1 MVDHII
7 RTRAGSGA
15 WHRIL
20 GPGLA
25 LLLTAC
31 VSPQPRQVDP
41 GAQADGQARYS
52 VDQPE
57 ADPGQALA
65 EPSVEVPPVPEA
77 EKYPGT
83 GVFIDVQATRDRPR
97 GPSVEG
103 KMTLNFEGQDL
114 QEVVKVVLGD
124 ILQENYVIAPG
135 VKGKVTFSTA
145 RPVSPGQI
153 MPILEMLLAW
163 NNATLIWQDGR
174 YTVLPIKNAIKGQLT
189 PRTGP
194 VAAVRG
200 YRVQAV
206 PLKYIAPSEMEK
218 LLKPY
223 ARDGAVIS
231 ADNARSLLFLGGT
244 RAELEN
250 YLKTIA
256 IFDVDWLAGM
266 SVGIFPLEVVEVGKI
281 IPELEQLF
289 GEGAGTPLAGMFR
302 FMPLERLNAVVV
314 ITPQPEY
321 LNQAETWIR
330 RLDRGGSEAGTRL
343 YVYAVKNVKAVDL
356 ADTLSEIFTGK
367 SSGARSAG
375 SARGGVT
382 PGLKPVKVS
391 SATKVGKDKAKAAKP
406 AQPSRNAPGRG
417 LNVVQSD
424 EIRITAVE
432 ENNALLIRATPGQY
446 EAILS
451 AIKRLDEVPLQVH
464 IEAQVIEVSLEG
476 QLQHGVRWF
485 FENAVS
491 DAEAGKGVLD
501 GGAQSGLAG
510 AFGPGSDLA
519 TAFYSWTGPD
529 VKAVISLLESTGKT
543 RVVSSPS
550 LTVINNA
557 EANLNVGDQIP
568 VNSTSFNP
576 SGGVGSYS
584 SVQYLNTGVKLSV
597 TPRVNPGGL
606 VFMEITQE
614 VSSPKD
620 NADVNGNRTV
630 STRTVT
636 TQVAVQSGE
645 TLVLGGLIS
654 TEEGLGAS
662 GVPGLH
668 RLPLVGNLF
677 GSKRRTS
684 NRKEL
689 IVFITP
695 TVVRS
700 IQDARTLTEEYQ
712 KKFRGI
718 RPIQIKGDRP

>member
-1 MVDHII
+1 MNRLNSTVLSASW
-7 RTRAGSGA
+7 RLWPLLAWLLVSGCA
-15 WHRIL
+15 Q
-20 GPGLA
+20 
-25 LLLTAC
+25 
-31 VSPQPRQVDP
+31 QPARQHD
-41 GAQADGQARYS
+41 AQAHHERPHYS
-52 VDQPE
+52 LDDLPSGSE
-57 ADPGQALA
+57 AIG
-65 EPSVEVPPVPEA
+65 ESVELPPPPKT

-83 GVFIDVQATRDRPR
+83 GVFINEEAARRNPQP
-97 GPSVEG
+97 PKVEG

-114 QEVVKVVLGD
+114 QEVVKVILGD
-124 ILQENYVIAPG
+124 IMQENYVIAPG

-145 RPVSPGQI
+145 RPVSAGQL

-163 NNATLIWQDGR
+163 NNATLIWHENR

-189 PRTGP
+189 PRMGP

-200 YRVQAV
+200 YQVQAV
-206 PLKYIAPSEMEK
+206 PLHYIAPSEMEK

-231 ADNARSLLFLGGT
+231 ADNTRGLLFLGGT
-244 RAELEN
+244 RAELAN
-250 YLKTIA
+250 YLKTIE
-256 IFDVDWLAGM
+256 IFDVDWLKGM
-266 SVGIFPLEVVEVGKI
+266 SVGIFPLDVVEAGKM

-302 FMPLERLNAVVV
+302 FLPLERLNAVVV
-314 ITPQPEY
+314 ITPQPDY

-343 YVYAVKNVKAVDL
+343 YVYSVKNVKAADL
-356 ADTLSEIFTGK
+356 ADTLSQIFTGK
-367 SSGARSAG
+367 SASSSKG
-375 SARGGVT
+375 SSNQGGVT
-382 PGLKPVKVS
+382 PGLKPARITS
-391 SATKVGKDKAKAAKP
+391 TSKVGKDKPKSKKTTPAK
-406 AQPSRNAPGRG
+406 SGGRG

-424 EIRITAVE
+424 DIRITAVE
-432 ENNALLIRATPGQY
+432 ENNALLIRATPSQY
-446 EAILS
+446 DTILS

-485 FENAVS
+485 FENAIDDGTAKS
-491 DAEAGKGVLD
+491 IFD
-501 GGAQSGLAG
+501 GGQQSGLAG
-510 AFGPGSDLA
+510 AFGPAADAA

-529 VKAVISLLESTGKT
+529 VQAVVSLLESTGKT
-543 RVVSSPS
+543 RVVSTPS

-645 TLVLGGLIS
+645 TLALGGLIS

-668 RLPLVGNLF
+668 RIPLLGNLF
-677 GSKRRTS
+677 GSKRRTK

-700 IQDARTLTEEYQ
+700 IEDARTLTEEYQ
-712 KKFRGI
+712 KKFQGI
-718 RPIQIKGDRP
+718 KPIQFNRRDKQ

>member
-1 MVDHII
+1 MNETPKFRRDVI
-7 RTRAGSGA
+7 RPLMWLTLLV
-15 WHRIL
+15 I
-20 GPGLA
+20 GLQG
-25 LLLTAC
+25 C
-31 VSPQPRQVDP
+31 GRQVVRQVDASMHQRERP
-41 GAQADGQARYS
+41 RYS
-52 VDQPE
+52 LEEAHGESQTIGSVDVEIPPAPE
-57 ADPGQALA
+57 
-65 EPSVEVPPVPEA
+65 V

-83 GVFIDVQATRDRPR
+83 GVFINVEAASRNPDP
-97 GPSVEG
+97 PKIEG

-114 QEVVKVVLGD
+114 QEVVKVILGD
-124 ILQENYVIAPG
+124 IMQENYVIAPG

-145 RPVSPGQI
+145 RPVSPGQL

-163 NNATLIWQDGR
+163 NNATLIWHENR

-189 PRTGP
+189 PRMGP

-200 YRVQAV
+200 YQVQAV

-231 ADNARSLLFLGGT
+231 ADNTRGLLFLGGT
-244 RAELEN
+244 RAELAN
-250 YLKTIA
+250 YLKTIE
-256 IFDVDWLAGM
+256 IFDVDWLKGM
-266 SVGIFPLEVVEVGKI
+266 SVGIFPLEVVEVNTV

-314 ITPQPEY
+314 ITPQPDY

-343 YVYAVKNVKAVDL
+343 YVYAVKNVKAADL
-356 ADTLSEIFTGK
+356 ADTLSQIFTGK
-367 SSGARSAG
+367 STGSSSSG

-391 SATKVGKDKAKAAKP
+391 SATKVGKEKPKAKPTGQAGGGKTTG
-406 AQPSRNAPGRG
+406 NRG

-432 ENNALLIRATPGQY
+432 ENNALLIRATPSQY
-446 EAILS
+446 DAILS

-485 FENAVS
+485 FENAVA
-491 DAEAGKGVLD
+491 DGEAGKGFLD
-501 GGAQSGLAG
+501 GGVQSGLAG
-510 AFGPGSDLA
+510 AFGPGADVA

-557 EANLNVGDQIP
+557 EASLNVGDQIP

-668 RLPLVGNLF
+668 RIPVLGNLF
-677 GSKRRTS
+677 GSKRRTN

-700 IQDARTLTEEYQ
+700 LEDARTLTEEYQ
-712 KKFRGI
+712 KKFQGI
-718 RPIQIKGDRP
+718 KPIQFNRSQ

>member
-1 MVDHII
+1 MLNI
-7 RTRAGSGA
+7 
-15 WHRIL
+15 HR
-20 GPGLA
+20 
-25 LLLTAC
+25 LTARRGGLHLWLSVC
-31 VSPQPRQVDP
+31 LLILAGCAQQPARLETG
-41 GAQADGQARYS
+41 GAQAQARPHYSLDDLPQGTEAIGES
-52 VDQPE
+52 VD
-57 ADPGQALA
+57 L
-65 EPSVEVPPVPEA
+65 PPPPQT
-77 EKYPGT
+77 EKFPGT
-83 GVFIDVQATRDRPR
+83 GVFINEKAARRNPQP
-97 GPSVEG
+97 PKVEG

-114 QEVVKVVLGD
+114 QEVVKVILGD
-124 ILQENYVIAPG
+124 IMQENYVIAPG

-145 RPVSPGQI
+145 RPVSAGQL

-163 NNATLIWQDGR
+163 NNATLIWHENR

-189 PRTGP
+189 PRMGP

-200 YRVQAV
+200 YQVQAV

-231 ADNARSLLFLGGT
+231 ADNTRGLLFLGGT
-244 RAELEN
+244 RSELAN
-250 YLKTIA
+250 YLKTIE
-256 IFDVDWLAGM
+256 IFDVDWLEGM
-266 SVGIFPLEVVEVGKI
+266 SVGIFPLNVVEASKI
-281 IPELEQLF
+281 IPELEQIF

-302 FMPLERLNAVVV
+302 FLPLERLNAVVV
-314 ITPQPEY
+314 ITPQPDY
-321 LNQAETWIR
+321 LNQAETWIQ

-343 YVYAVKNVKAVDL
+343 YVYSVKNVKAADL
-356 ADTLSEIFTGK
+356 ADTLNQIFTGK
-367 SSGARSAG
+367 SSGSSSRGANQG
-375 SARGGVT
+375 SVT
-382 PGLKPVKVS
+382 PGLKPAKITS
-391 SATKVGKDKAKAAKP
+391 TNKVGKEKPKNRKTTTPAK
-406 AQPSRNAPGRG
+406 SGGRG

-424 EIRITAVE
+424 DIRITAVE

-446 EAILS
+446 DTILS

-485 FENAVS
+485 FENAIDS
-491 DAEAGKGVLD
+491 TTEKSIFD
-501 GGAQSGLAG
+501 GGTQSGLAG
-510 AFGPGSDLA
+510 AFGPAADAA

-529 VKAVISLLESTGKT
+529 VQAVISLLESTGKT
-543 RVVSSPS
+543 RVVSTPS

-557 EANLNVGDQIP
+557 EASLNVGDQIP

-630 STRTVT
+630 STRTVS

-645 TLVLGGLIS
+645 TLALGGLIS

-668 RLPLVGNLF
+668 RIPLLGNLF
-677 GSKRRTS
+677 GSKRRTN

-700 IQDARTLTEEYQ
+700 IEDARTLTEEYQ

-718 RPIQIKGDRP
+718 KPIQFNRRNEQ